1 MTMKMILMTMKMAT
15 IAKLDSGRRFKA
27 VQCPLQPDKD
37 SKLRSNKDED
47 DCDKCFS
54 CCPRKTLLEPSV
66 QARISHNQFISLCV
80 KAPCWLQEKYKNSTH
95 RNVIQWIRIR
105 PLLQKTH
112 LPPRKRAFAKI
123 ICHKSCNLCHS
134 KSSFRWKTWFVVTIW
149 GLLISTL
156 GF

>member
-1 MTMKMILMTMKMAT
+1 MKTMTMKMILMTMKMAT

-80 KAPCWLQEKYKNSTH
+80 KAPCWSQEKYKHCQRHNGPRILSPKLELSLKAETNANS
-95 RNVIQWIRIR
+95 
-105 PLLQKTH
+105 
-112 LPPRKRAFAKI
+112 
-123 ICHKSCNLCHS
+123 NLA
-134 KSSFRWKTWFVVTIW
+134 
-149 GLLISTL
+149 L
-156 GF
+156 

>member
-15 IAKLDSGRRFKA
+15 IAKLDSGRCFKA

-37 SKLRSNKDED
+37 SELRSNKDED

-54 CCPRKTLLEPSV
+54 CCPRKTLEPSV

-95 RNVIQWIRIR
+95 RNAIPLVNTNQPTFLHETYLLSRKTAQNVAKKSVTKKGKAANRIIR
-105 PLLQKTH
+105 
-112 LPPRKRAFAKI
+112 
-123 ICHKSCNLCHS
+123 S
-134 KSSFRWKTWFVVTIW
+134 
-149 GLLISTL
+149 
-156 GF
+156 